1 MSDFLNYHVL
11 QHSLASALLFILTL
25 LEVFG
30 LKRGLMA
37 TKESKSAIIL
47 IHILTIF
54 WLCLLVLPI
63 HSASNYLYHKHAY
76 IGNLFYLRCLSG
88 SAILLSLWLLPTDFP
103 YKKLTSLA
111 ILLGCLEGLG
121 VYPFF
126 LALFLLLYRHFYLTY
141 KWQKAA
147 TQLEQQKEEIRK
159 ILLGLEEQQKED
171 IAFDLHSNLHDFM
184 GQKLGAI
191 QRLLQEERPDYRQIY
206 PLINSF
212 VNNISLAPLQDSE
225 QTLTGLQQTYA
236 AIDLNITLKGS
247 LPKQETLALVFVQLI
262 REAANNALRHGN
274 ATQLYII
281 ITPSSKPEITIT
293 NNGITS
299 PAPLKLGK
307 GLQGLRKLLA
317 RANYTLTIEQLPQ
330 FTLIGRYNDEN
341 D

>member
-11 QHSLASALLFILTL
+11 QHSLASALLFILAL

-47 IHILTIF
+47 IHILTIL

-63 HSASNYLYHKHAY
+63 HSASNYLYYKHTY
-76 IGNLFYLRCLSG
+76 IGNLLSLRCLSS
-88 SAILLSLWLLPTDFP
+88 SAVLLSLWLLPNDFP

-121 VYPFF
+121 IYPFF
-126 LALFLLLYRHFYLTY
+126 LALFLLLYRHFHLTY
-141 KWQKAA
+141 KWQRESS
-147 TQLEQQKEEIRK
+147 QLELQKDQIRQ
-159 ILLGLEEQQKED
+159 LLLKLEEQHKED
-171 IAFDLHSNLHDFM
+171 AAFDLHSNLHDFT

-191 QRLLQEERPDYRQIY
+191 QRLLQEETVDYGQLY
-206 PLINSF
+206 PLLNSF
-212 VNNISLAPLQDSE
+212 VNNIALEPLQNSKT
-225 QTLTGLQQTYA
+225 TLTGLLRTYA
-236 AIDLNITLKGS
+236 AIDLCIRQSGN
-247 LPKQETLALVFVQLI
+247 LPEQETLALLFVQLI

-274 ATQLYII
+274 ATQLYVS
-281 ITPSSKPEITIT
+281 ITAGAKPEITIT

-307 GLQGLRKLLA
+307 GLQCLIKLCA
-317 RANYTLTIEQLPQ
+317 RENYTLSIEQLPQ
-330 FTLIGRYNDEN
+330 FTLIGRYNDKN